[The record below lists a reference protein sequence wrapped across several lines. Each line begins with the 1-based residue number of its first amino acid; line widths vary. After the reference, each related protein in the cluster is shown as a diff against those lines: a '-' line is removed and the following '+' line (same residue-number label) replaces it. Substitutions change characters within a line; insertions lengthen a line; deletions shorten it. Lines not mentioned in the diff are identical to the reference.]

1 MQAVV
6 LHALDA
12 LLHQDQVQFD
22 KVYVVSSILFF
33 INDLKFAMSGRGGPK
48 ETPVSIFSQWA
59 RKLKKVQAKK
69 LVKSNKSKNVFT

>member
-33 INDLKFAMSGRGGPK
+33 INDLKFAMSGREGGPK
-48 ETPVSIFSQWA
+48 ETPVSIFLHTVGQ
-59 RKLKKVQAKK
+59 KIKEVQAKK
-69 LVKSNKSKNVFT
+69 THEIK